1 VWAGP
6 NLFLISRRALITSVG
21 RIDEDFAET
30 LSLAIAL
37 TAGAPLQPVAKNAVE
52 RNRAAA

>member
-37 TAGAPLQPVAKNAVE
+37 TAGAPLQPVAKNAFE